1 MAPIV
6 TSIVLALVTAVVVIL
21 VAGTTTGAP
30 RRGARQVLRD
40 LRDGFRNP
48 VRGESVGLLAGARRE
63 LVGAAEAEGTV
74 DDLFR
79 IGRASGPAYVEPAE
93 LAGPLA
99 APIAGAGRRLRRL
112 AR

>member
-30 RRGARQVLRD
+30 RRGVRQALRD
-40 LRDGFRNP
+40 LRDGIRHP
-48 VRGESVGLLAGARRE
+48 VRGETVGIIAGARRE

-74 DDLFR
+74 EDLFR
-79 IGRASGPAYVEPAE
+79 IGRASGPAYVEPSE

-99 APIAGAGRRLRRL
+99 APIAGAVRRLSR
-112 AR
+112 

>member
-1 MAPIV
+1 MAPIL
-6 TSIVLALVTAVVVIL
+6 TSIVLALLTAVVVIL

-30 RRGARQVLRD
+30 RRGARQVVRD
-40 LRDGFRNP
+40 LRDGFRHP
-48 VRGESVGLLAGARRE
+48 VRGESVGIIAGARRE

-79 IGRASGPAYVEPAE
+79 IGRATGPAYVEPAE

-112 AR
+112 AG